1 MAQLHQISSQFI
13 FIAVNLGFHVFH
25 TFYAFFTVFI
35 HQTQCCKQCIVGF
48 FCHFSCC
55 IAALLYC
62 KCRFLQ
68 ETRLQD
74 HKLSVLCRNNNI
86 LFFVPDCKT
95 GKFLQSLCKRKEND
109 RCSNIKYTVDN
120 SNSCRCC
127 CLMEERKSN
136 NCIYKI
142 EYSHKDNRTDQIEI
156 QMYCCCTFCILLG
169 SDCRKD
175 CSNTG
180 SDVLSHNDRD
190 CCTERYCTC
199 KTQGLQN
206 TYGCRR

>member
-1 MAQLHQISSQFI
+1 
-13 FIAVNLGFHVFH
+13 
-25 TFYAFFTVFI
+25 
-35 HQTQCCKQCIVGF
+35 VGF
-48 FCHFSCC
+48 FCHFSGS

-68 ETRLQD
+68 ETWFQN
-74 HKLSVLCRNNNI
+74 HKFSVLCRNSNV
-86 LFFVPDCKT
+86 LFFIPDRKT
-95 GKFLQSLCKRKEND
+95 GKFLQSLCKRKKND

-127 CLMEERKSN
+127 RLMEERKSN

-142 EYSHKDNRTDQIEI
+142 ENSHKDNCTNQVEI
-156 QMYCCCTFCILLG
+156 QMYCSCTFCILLS
-169 SDCRKD
+169 SDRRKD

-180 SDVLSHNDRD
+180 SYVLSHNDRD

-199 KTQGLQN
+199 KTQSLQN
-206 TYGCRR
+206 TYRCRRGLDHCCKKGTCYNT